1 MDDFCVIMIGETDF
15 YSPQNIKLLVEIIRS
30 KLHNITNTNVIV
42 AAPTYIL
49 GKMIYN
55 YRIESFN
62 NELFIKCLDLTNVH
76 VFDSNK
82 ELTMDMFSE
91 YSGKINKNGI
101 KCIFHYITELVK
113 IIQEN
118 YKDTIDMHAKDV
130 HNNTETSLND
140 KNEQFFL
147 LQ

>member
-62 NELFIKCLDLTNVH
+62 NELFIKCLDLSNVH

-82 ELTMDMFSE
+82 ELNMDMFSE